1 MTLVIGTDEAGYGPN
16 LGPLVVAATA
26 WRMQDPAPANH
37 RGDDPDRDLD
47 HRLTAAVSAGSPP
60 GGPLWADSKQIYR
73 GRNGMAALERSAV
86 CGLALAA
93 GRIPRC
99 WGDLTEIL
107 AAAPPTALPLDY
119 SSLEDMRLPIA
130 ATVSDCEAHAR
141 RLQPA
146 LEAAGIALLA
156 VAARAVYPQAFN
168 AALDR
173 GLNKSDILSS
183 STLELAAELHAR
195 HGRPAEPATIWCDR
209 HGGRK
214 RYAAVV
220 SHAFA
225 GCPVWPVLE
234 AHDCSRYAIDT
245 AEGSHIDPAGDRPTR
260 SPTLIRFT
268 VGGEASIPVA
278 VASLTAK
285 YVRELTMRAFNTFWC
300 SRHPGLAPTA
310 GYPVDALR
318 WRSEGAASV
327 SASGLP
333 LDAIWRRA

>member
-26 WRMQDPAPANH
+26 WRMQDSAPPNRH
-37 RGDDPDRDLD
+37 EDDPDRDLD
-47 HRLTAAVSAGSPP
+47 HQLAAAVSAGSPP

-73 GRNGMAALERSAV
+73 GRDGMAALERSAV

-99 WGDLTEIL
+99 WRELTEIL
-107 AAAPPTALPLDY
+107 PAAAPTTPAVDY
-119 SSLEDMRLPIA
+119 SRLEDLSLPIA
-130 ATVSDCEAHAR
+130 ATASDCEEHAR
-141 RLQPA
+141 RLRPA
-146 LEAAGIALLA
+146 LEAAGISLLA
-156 VAARAVYPQAFN
+156 VAVRAIYPQAFN

-195 HGRPAEPATIWCDR
+195 HRRPAELATIWCDR

-225 GCPVWPVLE
+225 GCLVRPVLE
-234 AHDCSRYAIDT
+234 APDRSRYAIDI
-245 AEGSHIDPAGDRPTR
+245 AAGSHIDPAGDRPTL

-318 WRSEGAASV
+318 WRSEVAASI